1 MTEILI
7 STWAALTEVLSGA
20 WNLVE
25 TVAVWVGSVLYHL
38 HVDAPRLEGLLV
50 GVFLTWVLLR
60 RDRHP
65 LLRVLSSPL
74 KLIVDILDLAWDQV
88 VEVVQ
93 DIKETCVNWVLKTW
107 STIAGSLRNIWN
119 SGIAKLQS
127 LKTKLS
133 KNKDEEKSE

>member
-7 STWAALTEVLSGA
+7 STWAALTQVLSGV

-93 DIKETCVNWVLKTW
+93 DIKETCVNWALKTW
-107 STIAGSLRNIWN
+107 GTIAGSLKNVW
-119 SGIAKLQS
+119 SAGLAKLQA
-127 LKTKLS
+127 LKEKLS